1 MRRRYRAKNRPEITI
16 APINR
21 NSSDDTLVV
30 GKISVDS
37 DFCPNTPNEPTKPS
51 QTQKHTKKK
60 NFFENIQLEDIIIVG
75 IIIMLLLKRN
85 EPDYNDDDLTEER
98 THGFSIEGLKKMIPI
113 DKLSENDI
121 LLGVMLYLL
130 F

>member
-1 MRRRYRAKNRPEITI
+1 MKRRYRARKRPEITI
-16 APINR
+16 SPMNR
-21 NSSDDTLVV
+21 NSSDEPLVV

-37 DFCPNTPNEPTKPS
+37 DFCQNQAHGQKMMPPIK
-51 QTQKHTKKK
+51 KHTKKK
-60 NFFENIQLEDIIIVG
+60 KLLENIQIEDIIIIG
-75 IIIMLLLKRN
+75 IIILLLTKRN
-85 EPDYNDDDLTEER
+85 DPDVDEDDCTEEQN
-98 THGFSIEGLKKMIPI
+98 HGFSLEGIKKMLPI